1 MATLSSLNIQITS
14 GGVAAPASVL
24 STDGPLTEHEM
35 LTQAGYDSATHVI
48 DGAIAT
54 TVNSRGIAY
63 RFKVVKEVHDLPALH
78 AAFSRPRRA
87 PYKIPERT
95 DRVLIVCYADPQ
107 WGKTA
112 SGGGTPE
119 TIERSARIRADV
131 VSMARKLRPKYIIL
145 LDLGDGI
152 ESFNNVASQAFTNDL
167 SLPQQVDAYAVDL
180 FLWVEELARVAP
192 VRVAVVPSNHSAW
205 REGKQTLGKPED
217 DFGIL
222 VHRIVERQAHA
233 ARLDVTFTYPEPYD
247 ETVTVDALGHRI
259 GLAHGHQ
266 FGPNGA
272 VRWWTSQS
280 FGRQAT
286 ADAEVLVTGHYHHL
300 AYQSVAENRDWVQ
313 CPTLDGGSDWYRNKS
328 GLDTLPGVVTF
339 EVDALTGF
347 DVGSMKLHN

>member
-1 MATLSSLNIQITS
+1 MATLSSLSINITS
-14 GGVAAPASVL
+14 GGVAAPVSVF
-24 STDGPLTEHEM
+24 SPDGPLTEHQM
-35 LTQAGYDSATHVI
+35 LTQAGYDPDTHII

-54 TVNSRGIAY
+54 TVNKSGTTY
-63 RFKVVKEVHDLPALH
+63 RFKAIKQVHDLPALH

-131 VSMARKLRPKYIIL
+131 VAMARKLRPKYIIV

-167 SLPQQVDAYAVDL
+167 SLPQQIDAYATDL

-192 VRVAVVPSNHSAW
+192 VKVAIVPSNHSAW
-205 REGKQTLGKPED
+205 REGKQTLGRPED

-222 VHRIVERQAHA
+222 VHRLTEQRANA
-233 ARLDVTFTYPEPYD
+233 ARLDVTFTYPEPHD
-247 ETVTVDALGHRI
+247 ETVAIDALGHRI

-266 FGPNGA
+266 FGPTGA
-272 VRWWTSQS
+272 AKWWSSQS

-300 AYQSVAENRDWVQ
+300 ALQAVSANRFWVQ
-313 CPTLDGGSDWYRNKS
+313 CPTLDGGSDWYRAKS
-328 GLDTLPGVVTF
+328 GLDTPPGVVTF
-339 EVDALTGF
+339 EVDAVTGF
-347 DVGSMKLHN
+347 DVGSLRLHN